1 MKHYIDDT
9 PLHRLWTR
17 AVGEPGYDKAEWRAL
32 EALVWE
38 RCPCGMRKELARPES
53 ERVMEGEGGKND

>member
-17 AVGEPGYDKAEWRAL
+17 AVGEPGYDKAEWIAL
-32 EALVWE
+32 EALVWG
-38 RCPCGMRKELARPES
+38 RCPCGMRKALGRPEP
-53 ERVMEGEGGKND
+53 EQTIEGEGGEND